1 MENKK
6 VKKIIIVLVIVILAL
21 VLTWFLIIH
30 PLLDFSSKE
39 KELENAARDYYER
52 NSVLLPGEGEMS
64 KVGMKKLLD
73 QKYLNV
79 LKTTYGSKD
88 CNEDNSWVKV
98 KRKDGE
104 YKYYTYLEC
113 GSMKSSIDH
122 EGPTIKLNGDEEI
135 QVEKNSVYNDKGVN
149 SVYDDTDGKMDI
161 KDVKIEGNVDTSKI
175 GTYTIEYSA
184 IDSFENK
191 NVVTR
196 KVTVVQTLDK
206 LVKKETDKSNI
217 YTSDEDNYIM
227 FSNMLFRIVGLN
239 NDGSVKIVSDESVGA
254 VNYKDINDW
263 LNDYFYDHIMDD
275 YKDYMVKQEFCT
287 STIAMDKIDT
297 ITNKC
302 DSKDNRYVGLLS
314 VSEYNKTK
322 YLYPSS
328 ISWTSDS
335 LDSKSAISV
344 SNNLAGTDSKYMVI
358 SNKYNFGIHPVVNIK
373 KGTLII
379 SGDGSKGNPYRII
392 KKEKVKVG
400 EKISYANTGEYV
412 KYAGYTYR
420 IIEPNKDENTKVIS
434 MFALE
439 EYIRYDSS
447 ITSPVYNPT
456 QKGNIGYYIENNVS
470 KNVKT
475 DIFVKKQ
482 ITVDIYNKDASYSG
496 DKTEKKYNV
505 KFAAP
510 DMYELFSGSMGNE
523 NNGYWLRT
531 SSKKSTIKYI
541 VSPIDVI
548 FYGSMPDNSEAGIRF
563 TGYLNKNVTVLSGDG
578 TVNNPYELTK

>member
-6 VKKIIIVLVIVILAL
+6 VKKIVVILIVIILVLVFG
-21 VLTWFLIIH
+21 WFLIIH
-30 PLLDFSSKE
+30 PLLDFNSKE
-39 KELENAARDYYER
+39 KELENAAKNYYER
-52 NSVLLPGEGEMS
+52 NSALLPGEGEMT

-113 GSMKSSIDH
+113 GSMKSSVDH

-135 QVEKNSVYNDKGVN
+135 QIEKNSTYKDKGVK
-149 SVYDDTDGKMDI
+149 SVYDDTDGKMNI
-161 KDVKIEGNVDTSKI
+161 KDVKIEGKVDTSKI

-217 YTSDEDNYIM
+217 YTSDTNNYIM

-239 NDGSVKIVSDESVGA
+239 SDGSVKIVSDESVGT
-254 VNYKDINDW
+254 VNYNDINDW

-275 YKDYMVKQEFCT
+275 YKEYMVKQDFCT
-287 STIAMDKIDT
+287 SKIAIDKIDT
-297 ITNKC
+297 AKDKC
-302 DSKDNRYVGLLS
+302 DSKDKDYVGLLS
-314 VSEYNKTK
+314 VSEYNKAT
-322 YLYPSS
+322 YLYPTSL
-328 ISWTSDS
+328 SWTSDNV
-335 LDSKSAISV
+335 DSKSAISV
-344 SNNLAGTDSKYMVI
+344 SDNLAGTDSKYMAI

-379 SGDGSKGNPYRII
+379 DGEGTKGEPYRII
-392 KKEKVKVG
+392 KKKKLKVG
-400 EKISYANTGEYV
+400 DKISLANTGDYV
-412 KYAGYTYR
+412 SYAGYKYR

-434 MFALE
+434 MFALP
-439 EYIRYDSS
+439 EYTSYDDS
-447 ITSPVYNPT
+447 ITSQVYNPT
-456 QKGNIGYYIENNVS
+456 QKGNVGYYIENNVS

-482 ITVDIYNKDASYSG
+482 ITVDIYSKDATYSG
-496 DKTEKKYNV
+496 KKTEKKYSV

-510 DMYELFSGSMGNE
+510 NMYELFSGSMGNN

-531 SSKKSTIKYI
+531 SSKDNTIKYI
-541 VSPIDVI
+541 VSPIDVVY
-548 FYGSMPDNSEAGIRF
+548 YGPMASNSEAGIRF

-578 TVNNPYELTK
+578 TVNYPYKLTK

>member
-1 MENKK
+1 MKNKK
-6 VKKIIIVLVIVILAL
+6 VKKIVIVLVVIILAL
-21 VLTWFLIIH
+21 VLAWFLIIH

-39 KELENAARDYYER
+39 KELENAAKSYYER

-113 GSMKSSIDH
+113 GSMKSSVDH

-184 IDSFENK
+184 VDSFENK

-206 LVKKETDKSNI
+206 LVKKETDKSNV

-227 FSNMLFRIVGLN
+227 FSNMIFRIVGLN
-239 NDGSVKIVSDESVGA
+239 SDGSVKIVSDESVGA

-275 YKDYMVKQEFCT
+275 YKDYMVKQDFCT
-287 STIAMDKIDT
+287 SKIAMDKIDT

-302 DSKDNRYVGLLS
+302 DSKDSRYVGLLS

-379 SGDGSKGNPYRII
+379 SGDGSKGNPYRIV

-400 EKISYANTGEYV
+400 EKISYANTGDYV

-470 KNVKT
+470 KKVKT

-482 ITVDIYNKDASYSG
+482 ITVDIYKTDATYSG

-510 DMYELFSGSMGNE
+510 DMYELFSGSMGSS

-541 VSPIDVI
+541 VSPIDVV

-563 TGYLNKNVTVLSGDG
+563 TGYLNKSVTVLSGDG
-578 TVNNPYELTK
+578 TINNPYELTK